1 MINLSPCTNSI
12 TIAPVALRPET
23 QWKENEIPGEDPK
36 PGWVG
41 GARNLNRTLNKQSAV
56 QHTHNVGT
64 CNGTGSCKSD
74 S

>member
-12 TIAPVALRPET
+12 TIAPVTLRPET
-23 QWKENEIPGEDPK
+23 QWKENGIPGGDPK

-41 GARNLNRTLNKQSAV
+41 GARNLNRTKCSTT
-56 QHTHNVGT
+56 HTHNVGT
-64 CNGTGSCKSD
+64 CNGTRLCKSD